1 MDPTPD
7 DRAWFEREVLALLP
21 ALLATARRLARNGGD
36 AEDLVADAVA
46 RAWVARGSL
55 ADRGRFRGW
64 MFRILSN
71 CFLGQCRSRARRPA
85 EEPLE
90 EEGFSLFERLHQPFL
105 LWWGNPEQEFLERL
119 LREDLERAVDA
130 LPPAYRIAVVLV
142 DVQGFSYQEVAGL
155 LGVPVGTVRSRLARG
170 RALLQRALWEHAR
183 DAGWAPVHPSGSAGA
198 RAP

>member
-21 ALLATARRLARNGGD
+21 ALLATARRLARQGGD
-36 AEDLVADAVA
+36 AEDLVADTVA
-46 RAWVARGSL
+46 RAWVGLGSL
-55 ADRGRFRGW
+55 ADRTRFRGW
-64 MFRILSN
+64 IFRILSN
-71 CFLGQCRSRARRPA
+71 RFLAECRSRARRPA
-85 EEPLE
+85 EEPLDE
-90 EEGFSLFERLHQPFL
+90 AEGFSLFERLHQPFL

-130 LPPAYRIAVVLV
+130 LPPVYRVVVLLV
-142 DVQGFSYQEVAGL
+142 DVQGFSYQGVADL

-170 RALLQRALWEHAR
+170 RGLLQRALWEHAR
-183 DAGWAPVHPSGSAGA
+183 DAGLAPAHASGRG